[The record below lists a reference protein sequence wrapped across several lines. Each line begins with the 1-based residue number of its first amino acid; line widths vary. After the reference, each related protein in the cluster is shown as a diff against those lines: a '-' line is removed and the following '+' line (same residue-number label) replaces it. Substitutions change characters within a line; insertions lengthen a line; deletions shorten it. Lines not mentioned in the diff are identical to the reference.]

1 MIYLANNEIIKHPE
15 ILQDLPAL
23 NTPVLSDIETG
34 ATIVLG
40 TQLSVS
46 NMPTGGTLYVNG
58 SAVQGS
64 TFTITPD
71 ASASTRN
78 YLYTIN
84 LQFKGVSGYVD
95 SEIASYTFNMKNAAP
110 TVNQNSQVT
119 TSASLTVAI
128 SRTDTTYVTDLDVK
142 YGGGT
147 DTTTG
152 NSGTSVTISDTS
164 VNSQYNF
171 WINSTAYA
179 DKSDVVTKYYHVA
192 GSEQLPSC
200 TISYNEND
208 ENFTLNIASFPSDPD
223 NGNYMSST
231 GYTIYYSLNSE
242 TIDTQY
248 NNIAV
253 SCNAGDTIRAQVSS
267 SYGWLASEVASYSVP
282 VPVVTTPQLGD
293 GFDGFYALSN
303 NASFQYSPTNGT
315 YIQYLG
321 SEGDN
326 TYWTDASE
334 QLVLIYDSAI
344 ASAVTTAGLVSG
356 QYVDPNGFTATK
368 KIYRENH
375 QLQSVSGLSFAS
387 EYIDIDDGNIYVDDT
402 LENLTATSLALSDID
417 TAHYT
422 GHNEYYKLTNVKL
435 VDNESSTTN
444 PIVAYDV
451 NQNACLVYD
460 QLSIMPNYTINY
472 ENTQYDIYGFL
483 ITYRGMVQFMP
494 VIIEQSATQNSAFA
508 SQYNVTVLNG
518 YDLYGQDLVDYN
530 QLVTRQLSTVGVYD
544 NGLETNAVKFGNN
557 TQGLVFYGHVT
568 KVVVVDSN
576 YSSVA
581 NSSRNMTISDGENSA
596 NLTKG
601 SLGSCTFTASNI
613 NFESFSIANA
623 TSTQISAL
631 AIIVVESYSSYSLQP
646 VWYDKVAGTWYE
658 TYETNHNANAG
669 LYWFDE
675 APNANCCIACMVR
688 DNTGAPYEPSNSAR
702 IDTTGG
708 STTRWTYGWYYDK
721 TNVPEPGTGIDSST
735 GWGEGGIEVSNV
747 DGNGADTITT
757 GYRYGATNKYNP
769 KLFDQN
775 GNDII
780 WTDTIDGTNIYYKL
794 FDITLTGRLIYDSN
808 KSGKPSS
815 ITITS
820 SNTSVI
826 TVANNG
832 RYLTFVDY
840 GESTITCTY
849 TVNSVTYTTTMSA
862 FAEEVNNNELW
873 FPGFEE
879 GVEDMVG
886 NSFEA
891 PLYYGT
897 PGDDENEVND
907 SENCALYSDDESIA
921 TVEWYDQ
928 NEGED
933 EPLYVPKITC
943 VGEGE
948 TNIIAEYE
956 GLIAMFVV
964 TVTAA
969 E

>member
-1 MIYLANNEIIKHPE
+1 MEITC
-15 ILQDLPAL
+15 QA
-23 NTPVLSDIETG
+23 
-34 ATIVLG
+34 
-40 TQLSVS
+40 
-46 NMPTGGTLYVNG
+46 
-58 SAVQGS
+58 
-64 TFTITPD
+64 
-71 ASASTRN
+71 
-78 YLYTIN
+78 
-84 LQFKGVSGYVD
+84 
-95 SEIASYTFNMKNAAP
+95 
-110 TVNQNSQVT
+110 
-119 TSASLTVAI
+119 
-128 SRTDTTYVTDLDVK
+128 
-142 YGGGT
+142 
-147 DTTTG
+147 
-152 NSGTSVTISDTS
+152 
-164 VNSQYNF
+164 
-171 WINSTAYA
+171 
-179 DKSDVVTKYYHVA
+179 
-192 GSEQLPSC
+192 
-200 TISYNEND
+200 
-208 ENFTLNIASFPSDPD
+208 
-223 NGNYMSST
+223 
-231 GYTIYYSLNSE
+231 
-242 TIDTQY
+242 IDTQY

-253 SCNAGDTIRAQVSS
+253 SCDAGDIIRAKVSS
-267 SYGWLASEVASYSVP
+267 SYGWQDSEVASYSVP

-293 GFDGFYALSN
+293 GFANFYSLSN

-334 QLVLIYDSAI
+334 QLVLIYDSTI

-387 EYIDIDDGNIYVDDT
+387 QYVDIDDGNAYVDDT
-402 LENLTATSLALSDID
+402 LSELSATSLALSDID
-417 TAHYT
+417 TSHYT
-422 GHNEYYKLTNVKL
+422 GNNEYYKLTNVKL
-435 VDNESSTTN
+435 VDNEGDPTATN

-460 QLSIMPNYTINY
+460 QLGIMPGYNISY
-472 ENTQYDIYGFL
+472 ESTQYDIYGFL

-518 YDLYGQDLVDYN
+518 YDLYGQDLGD
-530 QLVTRQLSTVGVYD
+530 LVTRQLSSVCVYD
-544 NGLETNAVKFGNN
+544 NGLETNAVKIGNN
-557 TQGLVFYGHVT
+557 TQGLVFNGHVT

-581 NSSRNMTISDGENSA
+581 NSSRNMTISDGENTA

-601 SLGSCTFTASNI
+601 SLGSCTFTASSI
-613 NFESFSIANA
+613 NYESFSIANA

-631 AIIVVESYSSYSLQP
+631 AIIVVESYSTYSLQP
-646 VWYDKVAGTWYE
+646 VWYDKVEGTWYE

-688 DNTGAPYEPSNSAR
+688 DNTGAPYTPSNSAS
-702 IDTTGG
+702 IATTGG
-708 STTRWTYGWYYDK
+708 DTTRWTYGWYYDK

-769 KLFDQN
+769 KLFDQS
-775 GNDII
+775 GNEGI

-794 FDITLTGRLIYDSN
+794 FDITLTGRLIYDSS

-820 SNTSVI
+820 SDTSVM

-862 FAEEVNNNELW
+862 FAEEPQPIFSDTYTFSDGGDQIDDGNEIVLT
-873 FPGFEE
+873 E
-879 GVEDMVG
+879 GDTISLLIVEIK
-886 NSFEA
+886 S
-891 PLYYGT
+891 
-897 PGDDENEVND
+897 GDEVSPD
-907 SENCALYSDDESIA
+907 SASASSDDDSVA
-921 TVEWYDQ
+921 TATWDD
-928 NEGED
+928 NEGCFSIEA
-933 EPLYVPKITC
+933 
-943 VGEGE
+943 
-948 TNIIAEYE
+948 IAAGSTMLSFSIEIDGTEYTPT
-956 GLIAMFVV
+956 LSVSV
-964 TVTAA
+964 YAA